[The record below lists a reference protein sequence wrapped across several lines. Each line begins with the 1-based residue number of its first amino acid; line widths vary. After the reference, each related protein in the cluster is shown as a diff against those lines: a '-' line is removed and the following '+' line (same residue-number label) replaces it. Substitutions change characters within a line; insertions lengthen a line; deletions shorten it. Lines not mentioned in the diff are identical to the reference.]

1 MKWLHLP
8 LIFLLLISPR
18 ALTAAEAVRPN
29 ILLIV
34 ADDLGFSDLG
44 CFGGEIST
52 PNLDRLGQRGIRF
65 TQLYNN
71 ASCCPSCAALMTGQ
85 HPHKVGMGNMTGNPQ
100 RQGFPGYSGR
110 VNQDAPFMPAVLK
123 QAVDRE
129 DAEGLVQSLLCG
141 GRQDHRAI

>member
-1 MKWLHLP
+1 MKCRNWFLAWLG
-8 LIFLLLISPR
+8 
-18 ALTAAEAVRPN
+18 LTAVVHGADTRPN
-29 ILLIV
+29 IIV
-34 ADDLGFSDLG
+34 ILSDDMGYSDLG

-71 ASCCPSCAALMTGQ
+71 ARCCPSRAALMTGQ

-141 GRQDHRAI
+141 GRQDHRDI